1 MCITEQKLVDAY
13 ANGNLHE
20 RFSLIYKNYE
30 VFLQLVDSFET
41 GLLNQI
47 LFEVEYNRRAKNYDD
62 LGVRIQNLRFSDP
75 TASKAIEHIMIRED
89 VEECNFSGNI
99 LKETDNPKKHKRDIL
114 TIHMMRREFEVFDSC
129 LKTLPEEGKPC
140 SEAYKRVYESN
151 RRLCERLGVD
161 EDPDV
166 ESIINY
172 MFDITRTV
180 AEKMFAYGAA
190 LGEN

>member
-1 MCITEQKLVDAY
+1 MKLVENVYEAVCGEY
-13 ANGNLHE
+13 ADEADYVIQN
-20 RFSLIYKNYE
+20 
-30 VFLQLVDSFET
+30 
-41 GLLNQI
+41 
-47 LFEVEYNRRAKNYDD
+47 
-62 LGVRIQNLRFSDP
+62 VRIEN
-75 TASKAIEHIMIRED
+75 
-89 VEECNFSGNI
+89 
-99 LKETDNPKKHKRDIL
+99 
-114 TIHMMRREFEVFDSC
+114 EF
-129 LKTLPEEGKPC
+129 EEGKPC

>member
-1 MCITEQKLVDAY
+1 MKLVENVYEAVLGVY
-13 ANGNLHE
+13 ADEGDYVIQN
-20 RFSLIYKNYE
+20 
-30 VFLQLVDSFET
+30 
-41 GLLNQI
+41 
-47 LFEVEYNRRAKNYDD
+47 
-62 LGVRIQNLRFSDP
+62 VRIQN
-75 TASKAIEHIMIRED
+75 
-89 VEECNFSGNI
+89 
-99 LKETDNPKKHKRDIL
+99 
-114 TIHMMRREFEVFDSC
+114 EF
-129 LKTLPEEGKPC
+129 EEGKPC
-140 SEAYKRVYESN
+140 REAYKRVYESN

>member
-1 MCITEQKLVDAY
+1 MKLVENVYGAVCGEY
-13 ANGNLHE
+13 ADEADYVIQN
-20 RFSLIYKNYE
+20 
-30 VFLQLVDSFET
+30 
-41 GLLNQI
+41 
-47 LFEVEYNRRAKNYDD
+47 
-62 LGVRIQNLRFSDP
+62 VRIEN
-75 TASKAIEHIMIRED
+75 
-89 VEECNFSGNI
+89 
-99 LKETDNPKKHKRDIL
+99 
-114 TIHMMRREFEVFDSC
+114 EFE
-129 LKTLPEEGKPC
+129 ERKPC
-140 SEAYKRVYESN
+140 SEAYKQVYAAN

>member
-1 MCITEQKLVDAY
+1 MKLVENVYEAVCGEY
-13 ANGNLHE
+13 ADEADYVIQN
-20 RFSLIYKNYE
+20 
-30 VFLQLVDSFET
+30 
-41 GLLNQI
+41 
-47 LFEVEYNRRAKNYDD
+47 
-62 LGVRIQNLRFSDP
+62 VRIEN
-75 TASKAIEHIMIRED
+75 
-89 VEECNFSGNI
+89 
-99 LKETDNPKKHKRDIL
+99 
-114 TIHMMRREFEVFDSC
+114 EF
-129 LKTLPEEGKPC
+129 EEGKTC
-140 SEAYKRVYESN
+140 SEAYKQVYAAN

>member
-1 MCITEQKLVDAY
+1 MKLVENVYEAVLGAY
-13 ANGNLHE
+13 ADEADYVIQN
-20 RFSLIYKNYE
+20 
-30 VFLQLVDSFET
+30 
-41 GLLNQI
+41 
-47 LFEVEYNRRAKNYDD
+47 
-62 LGVRIQNLRFSDP
+62 VRIQN
-75 TASKAIEHIMIRED
+75 
-89 VEECNFSGNI
+89 
-99 LKETDNPKKHKRDIL
+99 
-114 TIHMMRREFEVFDSC
+114 EF
-129 LKTLPEEGKPC
+129 EEGKPC

>member
-1 MCITEQKLVDAY
+1 MKIVENVYEAVCGEY
-13 ANGNLHE
+13 ADEADYVIQN
-20 RFSLIYKNYE
+20 
-30 VFLQLVDSFET
+30 
-41 GLLNQI
+41 
-47 LFEVEYNRRAKNYDD
+47 
-62 LGVRIQNLRFSDP
+62 VRIEN
-75 TASKAIEHIMIRED
+75 
-89 VEECNFSGNI
+89 
-99 LKETDNPKKHKRDIL
+99 
-114 TIHMMRREFEVFDSC
+114 EF
-129 LKTLPEEGKPC
+129 EEGKPC

>member
-1 MCITEQKLVDAY
+1 MKLVENIYEAVLGAY
-13 ANGNLHE
+13 ADEADYVIQN
-20 RFSLIYKNYE
+20 
-30 VFLQLVDSFET
+30 
-41 GLLNQI
+41 
-47 LFEVEYNRRAKNYDD
+47 
-62 LGVRIQNLRFSDP
+62 VRIEN
-75 TASKAIEHIMIRED
+75 
-89 VEECNFSGNI
+89 
-99 LKETDNPKKHKRDIL
+99 
-114 TIHMMRREFEVFDSC
+114 EF
-129 LKTLPEEGKPC
+129 EEGKPC

>member
-1 MCITEQKLVDAY
+1 MKLVE
-13 ANGNLHE
+13 NV
-20 RFSLIYKNYE
+20 YE
-30 VFLQLVDSFET
+30 AVCGEYVDET
-41 GLLNQI
+41 DYVIQN
-47 LFEVEYNRRAKNYDD
+47 
-62 LGVRIQNLRFSDP
+62 VRIQN
-75 TASKAIEHIMIRED
+75 
-89 VEECNFSGNI
+89 
-99 LKETDNPKKHKRDIL
+99 
-114 TIHMMRREFEVFDSC
+114 EFE
-129 LKTLPEEGKPC
+129 EGRPC
-140 SEAYKRVYESN
+140 REAYKRVYESN